1 MMLLLSQ
8 NLSKSFAH
16 KKVLSNIEFSI
27 GQGEII
33 GLIGPNG
40 SGKTTLLNILL
51 GMMQPQS
58 GSFTTRKD
66 LKIGMAIA
74 RKGFFDDMTVAKN
87 IRHHAALLGLDQK
100 RIDECLTVFSIDYLH
115 ARYSTLSSG
124 MKQRVSL
131 LLAFARHNDLIFLD
145 EPTNH
150 LDIDSILNLR
160 SLILKEKAARTSF
173 LITSHTLSDIE
184 KICDR
189 ILFLKHGV
197 LVQNALTDDL
207 LMTYGDLEQAYINIL
222 Q

>member
-1 MMLLLSQ
+1 MLLHSK
-8 NLSKSFAH
+8 NLCKNFAQ

-27 GQGEII
+27 GQGEIL

-51 GMMQPQS
+51 GMMQPLS

-74 RKGFFDDMTVAKN
+74 RKGFFDDMTVSKN
-87 IRHHAALLGLDQK
+87 IQHQASLLGLDQK
-100 RIDECLTVFSIDYLH
+100 RIDEGLSLFSIDYLD
-115 ARYSTLSSG
+115 ASYSTLSSG

-160 SLILKEKAARTSF
+160 NLILKEKVAGTSF
-173 LITSHTLSDIE
+173 LITSHVLSDIE

-189 ILFLKHGV
+189 ILFLKHGQ
-197 LVQNALTDDL
+197 LVQNVSTDDL

>member
-1 MMLLLSQ
+1 MLLLSQ
-8 NLSKSFAH
+8 NLSKNFAQ
-16 KKVLSNIEFSI
+16 KQVLSCIEFSI

-51 GMMQPQS
+51 GMMQPTS
-58 GSFTTRKD
+58 GSFITHTD

-74 RKGFFDDMTVAKN
+74 RKGFFDDMTVIRN
-87 IRHHAALLGLDQK
+87 IQHYATLLGLDQK
-100 RIDECLTVFSIDYLH
+100 RIDECLSVFSIDYLD
-115 ARYSTLSSG
+115 APYSKLSSG

-160 SLILKEKAARTSF
+160 NLILKEKAARTSF
-173 LITSHTLSDIE
+173 LITSHALSDIE
-184 KICDR
+184 KVCDR

-207 LMTYGDLEQAYINIL
+207 LKTYGDLEQAYINIL
-222 Q
+222 R

>member
-1 MMLLLSQ
+1 MLLHSQ
-8 NLSKSFAH
+8 SLSKNFEQ

-27 GQGEII
+27 GQGEIV

-51 GMMQPQS
+51 GMMQPTS
-58 GSFTTRKD
+58 GSFTTMKD

-74 RKGFFDDMTVAKN
+74 RKGFFDDMTVIRN
-87 IRHHAALLGLDQK
+87 IQHHATLLGFDQK
-100 RIDECLTVFSIDYLH
+100 RIDEYLSVFSIDYLNVN
-115 ARYSTLSSG
+115 YSTLSSG

-160 SLILKEKAARTSF
+160 NLILKEKASRTSF
-173 LITSHTLSDIE
+173 LITSHALSDIE
-184 KICDR
+184 KVCDR
-189 ILFLKHGV
+189 ILFLKHGI
-197 LVQNALTDDL
+197 LVQNVLTDDL
-207 LMTYGDLEQAYINIL
+207 LKTYGDLEQAYINIL
-222 Q
+222 R

>member
-1 MMLLLSQ
+1 MLLLSQ
-8 NLSKSFAH
+8 NLSKNFAQ
-16 KKVLSNIEFSI
+16 KQVLSCTEFSI
-27 GQGEII
+27 GQSEII

-51 GMMQPQS
+51 GMMQPTS
-58 GSFTTRKD
+58 GSFITHTD

-74 RKGFFDDMTVAKN
+74 RKGFFDDMTVIRN
-87 IRHHAALLGLDQK
+87 IQHYATLLGLDQK
-100 RIDECLTVFSIDYLH
+100 RIDECLSVFSIDHLD
-115 ARYSTLSSG
+115 APYSKLSSG

-160 SLILKEKAARTSF
+160 NLILKEKAARTSF
-173 LITSHTLSDIE
+173 LITSHALSDIE
-184 KICDR
+184 KVCDR

-207 LMTYGDLEQAYINIL
+207 LKTYGDLEQAYINIL
-222 Q
+222 R

>member
-1 MMLLLSQ
+1 LLLHIY
-8 NLSKSFAH
+8 NLSKSIEQR
-16 KKVLSNIEFSI
+16 KILSNIEFSI

-51 GMMQPQS
+51 GMMQPTS
-58 GSFTTRKD
+58 GSFITRKG

-74 RKGFFDDMTVAKN
+74 RKGLFDDMTVNRN
-87 IRHHAALLGLDQK
+87 IQHHATLLGLDQK
-100 RIDECLTVFSIDYLH
+100 RIDECIPAFSVDYLE
-115 ARYSTLSSG
+115 ANYSTLSSG

-131 LLAFARHNDLIFLD
+131 LLAFARHNDLVFLD

-160 SLILKEKAARTSF
+160 NWILREKAARTSF
-173 LITSHTLSDIE
+173 LITSHALSDIE
-184 KICDR
+184 KVCDR

-197 LVQNALTDDL
+197 LVQNVLTDDL
-207 LMTYGDLEQAYINIL
+207 LKTYGDLEQAYINIL
-222 Q
+222 R

>member
-1 MMLLLSQ
+1 MLLLSQ
-8 NLSKSFAH
+8 NLSKKFAQ
-16 KKVLSNIEFSI
+16 KKVLSTIEFSI

-51 GMMQPQS
+51 GMMQPTS
-58 GSFTTRKD
+58 GSFKTRKN
-66 LKIGMAIA
+66 LKSGMAIA
-74 RKGFFDDMTVAKN
+74 RKGLFDDMTVIKN
-87 IRHHAALLGLDQK
+87 IQHHATLLGLEQK
-100 RIDECLTVFSIDYLH
+100 RIDECLSVFSIDYLNVN
-115 ARYSTLSSG
+115 YSTLSSG

-160 SLILKEKAARTSF
+160 NLILKEKAARTSF

-189 ILFLKHGV
+189 ILFLKQGV

-207 LMTYGDLEQAYINIL
+207 IKTYGDLEQAYINIL
-222 Q
+222 R